1 VNSFIAVLLAQDG
14 LTNGAIYALL
24 ALVLVMVF
32 SVTRIILIPQGEI
45 VSYAALTLATLQAHR
60 VPGTIYLLL
69 AGGIIVAAKDLWAYL
84 RRGRSA
90 RRLKSA
96 LLYFVVPAA
105 IALLVRETSAL
116 GLPDWAN
123 TLMTLLIIVP
133 LGPVLYRVVFE
144 PIAGA
149 SVLVLL
155 IVSVAIHLALVGFG
169 LLFFGPEG
177 VRTTPLVSA
186 RATIGGFML
195 SGQTG
200 FVIAIAAILIVLMF
214 LFFEFSLPGKALRA
228 TTFNRTGARLVG
240 IDPARAGIL
249 AFFFAALIG
258 GVSGILISS
267 VTTIYYDTG
276 FLIGLKGFVAAIFG
290 GLVSYPLA
298 AFGAVF
304 IGLLETFSSFW
315 ASAFKDV
322 IVFALIIPI
331 LLLRNF
337 RAEITEEEE
346 E

>member
-1 VNSFIAVLLAQDG
+1 MNSFIAVLLAQDG

-32 SVTRIILIPQGEI
+32 SVTRIIFIPQGEL
-45 VSYAALTLATLQAHR
+45 VSYAALTLATLQTHR
-60 VPGTIYLLL
+60 MPGTVYLLV
-69 AGGIIVAAKDLWAYL
+69 GGGLVVAAKDLWFYL
-84 RRGRSA
+84 RGNRSPQ
-90 RRLKSA
+90 RLRSA
-96 LLYFVVPAA
+96 LLYLILPVV
-105 IALLVRETSAL
+105 IALFVWQTSTL
-116 GLPDWAN
+116 DLPDW
-123 TLMTLLIIVP
+123 TGILLTLLIVVP
-133 LGPVLYRVVFE
+133 LGPILYRTVFE

-169 LLFFGPEG
+169 LLVFGPEG
-177 VRTTPLVSA
+177 VRTTPLVNG
-186 RATIGGFML
+186 RASVAGFML

-200 FVIAIAAILIVLMF
+200 FVLAIAVALIVLLF
-214 LFFEFSLPGKALRA
+214 LFFEFTLQGKALRA

-240 IDPARAGIL
+240 IDPARAGNL

-258 GVSGILISS
+258 GISGILISS

-298 AFGAVF
+298 ALGALF

-322 IVFALIIPI
+322 IVFALIIPV

-337 RAEITEEEE
+337 KTEITEEEDE
-346 E
+346 

>member
-1 VNSFIAVLLAQDG
+1 LTSFIAVLLAQDG

-60 VPGTIYLLL
+60 LPGTVYLLL
-69 AGGIIVAAKDLWAYL
+69 AGGLIVAAKDVWFYL
-84 RRGRSA
+84 RGNRSLQRLRSA
-90 RRLKSA
+90 LVYA
-96 LLYFVVPAA
+96 VVP
-105 IALLVRETSAL
+105 ILIGLLVWRVDVL
-116 GLPDWAN
+116 GLPDWVAVPV
-123 TLMTLLIIVP
+123 TLLVVVP
-133 LGPVLYRVVFE
+133 LGPILYRVVFE

-155 IVSVAIHLALVGFG
+155 ITSVAIHLALVGFG

-177 VRTTPLVSA
+177 VRTTPLVA
-186 RATIGGFML
+186 GRASVAGFML

-200 FVIAIAAILIVLMF
+200 FVLATAAALIVLLF
-214 LFFEFSLPGKALRA
+214 LFFGFTLPGKALRA

-240 IDPARAGIL
+240 IDPARAGTL
-249 AFFFAALIG
+249 AFLFAALIG
-258 GVSGILISS
+258 GISGILISS

-298 AFGAVF
+298 ALGALF

-322 IVFALIIPI
+322 IVFALIIPV

-337 RAEITEEEE
+337 KAEITEEEDE
-346 E
+346 

>member
-1 VNSFIAVLLAQDG
+1 LNSFIAVLLAQDG

-32 SVTRIILIPQGEI
+32 SVTRIIFIPQGEI

-60 VPGTIYLLL
+60 MPGTAYLLV
-69 AGGIIVAAKDLWAYL
+69 AGGIIVAAKDLWVYW
-84 RRGRSA
+84 RGQRSA
-90 RRLKSA
+90 AALRSAALYLVGPLAVA
-96 LLYFVVPAA
+96 LLAWLASPLDLPA
-105 IALLVRETSAL
+105 
-116 GLPDWAN
+116 WAN
-123 TLMTLLIIVP
+123 VLLTLLIIVP
-133 LGPVLYRVVFE
+133 LGPILYRTIFE
-144 PIAGA
+144 PVAGA

-155 IVSVAIHLALVGFG
+155 IVAVAIHLALVGFG

-177 VRTTPLVSA
+177 VRTSPLVTARVSA
-186 RATIGGFML
+186 GGFML

-200 FVIAIAAILIVLMF
+200 FVLAIAAILIVLLF
-214 LFFEFSLPGKALRA
+214 LFFEFTLSGKALRA

-240 IDPARAGIL
+240 IDPARAGNL

-298 AFGAVF
+298 ALSALF

-322 IVFALIIPI
+322 IVFALIIPV

-337 RAEITEEEE
+337 KADITEEDEE
-346 E
+346 

>member
-1 VNSFIAVLLAQDG
+1 LNSLIAVLLAQDG

-32 SVTRIILIPQGEI
+32 SVTRIIFIPQGEI

-60 VPGTIYLLL
+60 LPGTVYLLV
-69 AGGIIVAAKDLWAYL
+69 AGGILVAAKDLWAYV
-84 RRGRSA
+84 RGSRNPQKLRSA
-90 RRLKSA
+90 LVYLFGP
-96 LLYFVVPAA
+96 LLIGFFVWQANA
-105 IALLVRETSAL
+105 F
-116 GLPDWAN
+116 GLPDWA
-123 TLMTLLIIVP
+123 TIPITLLVIVP
-133 LGPVLYRVVFE
+133 LGSILYRTVFE
-144 PIAGA
+144 PVANA

-177 VRTTPLVSA
+177 VRTTPLVTG
-186 RATIGGFML
+186 RALVGGFML

-200 FVIAIAAILIVLMF
+200 FVLAIAAALIVLLF
-214 LFFEFSLPGKALRA
+214 LFFGFTLQGKALRA

-240 IDPARAGIL
+240 IDPARAGTL
-249 AFFFAALIG
+249 AFLFAALIG
-258 GVSGILISS
+258 GISGILISS
-267 VTTIYYDTG
+267 MTTIYYDTG

-298 AFGAVF
+298 ALGALF
-304 IGLLETFSSFW
+304 IGLIETFSSFW

-322 IVFALIIPI
+322 IVFALIIPV

-337 RAEITEEEE
+337 KAEVTEEEDE
-346 E
+346 